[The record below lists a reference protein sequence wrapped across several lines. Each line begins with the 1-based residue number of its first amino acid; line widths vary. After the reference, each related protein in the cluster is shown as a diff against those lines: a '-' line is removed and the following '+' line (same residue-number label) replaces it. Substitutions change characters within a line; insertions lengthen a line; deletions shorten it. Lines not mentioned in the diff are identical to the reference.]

1 MIYPE
6 KYRARSIPGYFHS
19 SYYPLIARLAGGIVP
34 VLLLL
39 VGGMVTHD
47 ARGQSQGVAAVPL
60 GDSFVFF
67 VDSINPEIL
76 KVNGIEVVNDPEDS
90 DNRVAKLPHGQF
102 EYRRFFFA
110 DGDSDGAPRDMTA
123 NRNRGDVLHF
133 RILVDTNNPTTDG
146 QSTDIVVR
154 NRLAIQFE
162 DYGPEEG
169 NTPAHNN
176 PFRLRWAI
184 PDSMRDGKWHDV
196 TLTLPPATWDN
207 LEAAKDTGGQFE
219 GEPEE
224 NWIYAGSW
232 AGFAISLDL
241 LGPASQQRLVNG
253 NDLWTEFEWDNVESV
268 GIQWD
273 WNEAGAEG
281 APIYLDD
288 VYIGPADLDLTGL
301 LPPEEAAP
309 AVSGVNFSVDGNRHV
324 ISWTHNAAATDIAQY
339 KVYSSHN
346 PITDVT
352 AQGVA
357 LISTITGDLTANGGV
372 HTVRAQGD
380 LPHASVGNAIYYAV
394 TTADASG
401 LENKDI
407 SNSSAMLA
415 ATSYSPVVVQLTEGQ
430 AATIKANIAAENV
443 VGSGFPSGTVPFTV
457 NQAHSVRT
465 VGGDSPADSDISGS
479 FLVGY
484 SDANEI
490 FIYAEVTDDQVEI
503 SPADRN
509 QGDTWQDDTI
519 ELNWGNYDVRE
530 AGGSIMVS
538 SPHNDGNKDSD
549 DRKRGDYPDY
559 QVRISAHGTAASA
572 VVRSISDLPGG
583 SGAKLNSGS
592 GVYAPMDGGYKIL
605 IVLPVAEFK
614 DPIDRENAFPGAN
627 EIRYSPM
634 TLTINDRDGGNRGH
648 QITWSLRAL
657 EAGDSAWKNPG
668 EWQTVAMVGR
678 NYVADAPQAE
688 PEGIPPAQTKILR
701 VDGGPL
707 TVDLDAAFAKND
719 ADWTVHHYVVD
730 GGATVNTPDSLFVVP
745 SLGWVQ
751 LEAGMLTIN
760 PTGPGVFKIA
770 VQPGTDTPLPLKVEI
785 MSDDAPMVQGVS
797 SGAHY
802 NAQSNG
808 YVETLNLALGRET
821 SKKLELVGKFHDPND
836 ITLSYNHSDEHV
848 DLRPVVTNPDV
859 VTATLSGSILTIALT
874 DQARG
879 GDASDIW
886 IYAVDSDN
894 EYARLRIGVN
904 VSSATGP
911 YVANALDDVVI
922 REDATTDA
930 KVYLFGAFGD
940 GDGEA
945 LTYEVIVHD
954 DSKVEIGENPKV
966 IITSYMRT
974 EIDLRNVGPNST
986 GEITIRP
993 LKTGSVTFT
1002 VKASAGGES
1011 VEDVFRL
1018 TIVSRNAPKIKTQI
1032 PDQVIDADGGPVRI
1046 DLTDVDPTTEGEQPA
1061 FEDPDGGALTYA
1073 ATSKNASVVRAGA
1086 RGFALTLT
1094 PIWGSGGHTY
1104 VTVSATDAKGETF
1117 SQTFKVTVKEATKPI
1132 INPGAKSILAAGIVL
1147 STSEE
1152 AKIWNLMN
1160 LGDADKKEDYVP
1172 LFIDPNAR
1180 SSDQLPGGLFLEMP
1194 LDRVEA
1200 DHRYDNLSTDNDV
1213 YTSAMRI
1220 TLDPSKA
1227 TLTVIPIAANSAKV
1241 TIIATDRELTGIPAT
1256 VMITVVSCDG
1266 VDMSAPCEGVI
1277 TGIEGE
1283 ELPKEVELS
1292 QNYPNPFNP
1301 QTTIDYAL
1309 PQASDVSLIVYDM
1322 LGREVDVLLDGPQA
1336 AGRHT
1341 VRFGANH
1348 LPNGA
1353 YVYRLVA
1360 ADKAITRIMVL
1371 LK

>member
-6 KYRARSIPGYFHS
+6 TYRERGILSRFHHS
-19 SYYPLIARLAGGIVP
+19 SHSLIARLAGGVLT

-39 VGGMVTHD
+39 AGGVVTHD
-47 ARGQSQGVAAVPL
+47 AQGQNQGVPAEPL
-60 GDSFVFF
+60 GDNFVFF
-67 VDSINPEIL
+67 VDSINPDLLRVE
-76 KVNGIEVVNDPEDS
+76 GITVVNDPEGG
-90 DNRVAKLPHGQF
+90 DNRVARLANGNFSYQ
-102 EYRRFFFA
+102 RFFFA
-110 DGDSDGAPRDMTA
+110 EGHDQGVPRDMTA
-123 NRNRGDVLHF
+123 NRDAGNVLHF
-133 RILVDTNNPTTDG
+133 RMLVDSGNPNHG
-146 QSTDIVVR
+146 SSGDIEVR
-154 NRLAIQFE
+154 YRLSVQFE
-162 DYGPEEG
+162 DYGPDDNAG
-169 NTPAHNN
+169 ADVIYNY
-176 PFRLRWAI
+176 PFRLRWSI
-184 PDSMRDGKWHDV
+184 PDSMRNGEWHTV
-196 TLTLPPATWDN
+196 SLQLPPATWAD
-207 LEAAKDTGGQFE
+207 LETAKTTANTITPLE
-219 GEPEE
+219 KR
-224 NWIYAGSW
+224 WIYGGSW
-232 AGFAISLDL
+232 AGFHIGTDL
-241 LGPASQQRLVNG
+241 RGPNTTREPT
-253 NDLWTEFEWDNVESV
+253 LWKEFEWDNVESV

-273 WNEAGAEG
+273 WGDAGATG

-309 AVSGVNFSVDGNRHV
+309 AVSGVNFSVDGNWHV

-401 LENKDI
+401 LEKKDI

-530 AGGSIMVS
+530 AGGAIMVS

-760 PTGPGVFKIA
+760 PTGPGAFKIA
-770 VQPGTDTPLPLKVEI
+770 VQPGTDAPLPLKVEI

-821 SKKLELVGKFHDPND
+821 SKKLELFGKFHDPND

-911 YVANALDDVVI
+911 YVANALDDVLI

-974 EIDLRNVGPNST
+974 DIDLRNVGPNST

-1011 VEDVFRL
+1011 VEDDFRL

-1086 RGFALTLT
+1086 RGFVLTLT

-1117 SQTFKVTVKEATKPI
+1117 PQTFKVTVKEATKPI